1 MLAVLKETKAILLR
15 SELLNQMTL
24 REIKSR
30 YKQSI
35 MGYFWVILNPF
46 FQILIMSFV
55 FSTIMRIP
63 TGANSNIPYIVF
75 LYVALLPWSLFAN
88 SLGSATGS
96 IVGNA
101 SLVTK
106 VYFPRTIL
114 PISTIF
120 AKIIDFIFASTI
132 LVFFMLIYQVPVNL
146 NILWVIPIFFIQQI
160 FTIGLSLFLAAI
172 NLIYR
177 DIQYLLSLVISLWF
191 YLTPIVYPTDIVP
204 TRFKIIFKLNP
215 MSVII
220 NAYRQAILAGGVPN
234 LASLS
239 VALLISFL
247 TLIWGFNYFKKLERT
262 FSDNV

>member
-1 MLAVLKETKAILLR
+1 
-15 SELLNQMTL
+15 MTL

-55 FSTIMRIP
+55 FSTIMRVP
-63 TGANSNIPYIVF
+63 TAANANIPYIVF
-75 LYVALLPWSLFAN
+75 LYVGLLPWSLFAN
-88 SLGSATGS
+88 SLTSASGS
-96 IVGNA
+96 IVSNA
-101 SLVTK
+101 GLITK

-120 AKIIDFIFASTI
+120 AKIIDFMFALTI
-132 LVFFMLIYQVPVNL
+132 LIAFMIIYQVPINL
-146 NILWVIPIFFIQQI
+146 NIIWVIPIFFIQQI
-160 FTIGLSLFLAAI
+160 FTLGLSLFLAAI

-177 DIQYLLSLVISLWF
+177 DIQYLLSLIISLWF
-191 YLTPIVYPTDIVP
+191 YLTPVIYPTDIVP
-204 TRFKIIFKLNP
+204 DKYKLIFKLNP
-215 MSVII
+215 MSVIT

-234 LASLS
+234 LNSLS
-239 VALLISFL
+239 IALAVSFA
-247 TLIWGFNYFKKLERT
+247 TLFLGFKYFKKLEKT

>member
-1 MLAVLKETKAILLR
+1 MLIFKEFKQVISR
-15 SELLNQMTL
+15 QELLTQMTM

-63 TGANSNIPYIVF
+63 TNASADIPYIVF
-75 LYVALLPWSLFAN
+75 LYVGLLPWTLFSASLA
-88 SLGSATGS
+88 SASGS

-132 LVFFMLIYQVPVNL
+132 LIFFMIIYQVPVNL
-146 NILWVIPIFFIQQI
+146 NIIWVVPIFFIQQI
-160 FTIGLSLFLAAI
+160 FTLGLSLFLSAI
-172 NLIYR
+172 NLVYR
-177 DIQYLLSLVISLWF
+177 DIQYLLNLIISLWF

-204 TRFKIIFKLNP
+204 DRYKIIFKLNP

-220 NAYRQAILAGGVPN
+220 NAYRESILAGGIP
-234 LASLS
+234 SLS
-239 VALLISFL
+239 SLLIAFIVSLL
-247 TLIWGFNYFKKLERT
+247 TLYLGFIYFKKLERT